1 VAEAEAHLTV
11 PEDRALAL
19 VGLTK
24 RYRETTAVDGVSLA
38 VAPGEVV
45 ALLGPSGSGKSTI
58 FRCISRLTAADAGE
72 IWVLG
77 TRMDDLQG
85 AALRAQ
91 RRAIGLIFQQ
101 FNLIGR
107 VSAID
112 NVLAGRLGSVGMIRA
127 TLRAFAYA
135 DRQLALAALDRVGM
149 LDKAYQRADS
159 LSGGQQQRVAIAR
172 VVAQQSRIIL
182 ADEPVASLDPTAA
195 DNVLTLLRSI
205 ARERGI
211 GVLCSLHQTDLAR
224 RYADRIV
231 ALKRG
236 RVVLDTTAAA
246 IGADELA
253 RIYHVVEG
261 TPAVQTMAVAEVS
274 RRRA

>member
-1 VAEAEAHLTV
+1 MPQDH
-11 PEDRALAL
+11 ALAL
-19 VGLTK
+19 VGLAK
-24 RYRETTAVDGVSLA
+24 RYRETPAVDDVSLA

-58 FRCISRLTAADAGE
+58 FRCVSRLTPADAGE

-77 TRMDDLQG
+77 TRMDQLQG
-85 AALRAQ
+85 AALRIQ
-91 RRAIGLIFQQ
+91 RRSIGLIFQQ

-107 VSAID
+107 LSAID

-127 TLRAFAYA
+127 TLRAFAHA

-149 LDKAYQRADS
+149 LEKAYQRADS

-211 GVLCSLHQTDLAR
+211 GVLCSLHQTDLAQ

-236 RVVLDTTAAA
+236 RVVVDAAA
-246 IGADELA
+246 TTIGADELA
-253 RIYHVVEG
+253 RIYRVVDG
-261 TPAVQTMAVAEVS
+261 APATQAMPVAEVS
-274 RRRA
+274 RLRA